1 MKLGCS
7 SWSYHKAITA
17 GRIDQREWMR
27 RCARELELDGVEL
40 LDLHFPS
47 TDLPYLR
54 ELKRWATGLHLT
66 MSCASV
72 SNDFGRPTLEERQA
86 ELEKV
91 KRWVEIAQFLGAPI
105 LRVLAGWPP
114 PEPSADPGG
123 ARPGIGGIV
132 RRLTGLRPRSIKEA
146 LWPEMVE
153 RLRESASYA
162 AEKGVVLALENHD
175 RGGFTGTAQEVER
188 CLAEVG
194 SPWLRLCLDTGDYG
208 DLRSIE
214 RTLSQAVHVHAKL
227 FDLDDE
233 GVEQRLDWE
242 RIMAI
247 LRAGHYRAFLSI
259 EYEGDEDAETA
270 VPRGVRYLRRLLS
283 AS

>member
-7 SWSYHKAITA
+7 SWSYHKAITS
-17 GRIDQREWMR
+17 GRMDQREWMR

-66 MSCASV
+66 ISCASV
-72 SNDFGRPTLEERQA
+72 SNDFGRPTPEERRE

-91 KRWVEIAQFLGAPI
+91 KRWIEIAQFLGAPV

-114 PEPSADPGG
+114 PEPPEEPGV
-123 ARPGIGGIV
+123 RGIV
-132 RRLTGLRPRSIKEA
+132 RRLPGLRPRTIKEM
-146 LWPEMVE
+146 LWPAMVE

-175 RGGFTGTAQEVER
+175 SGGFVGTAGEVER
-188 CLAEVG
+188 CLAQVS
-194 SPWLRLCLDTGDYG
+194 SPWLRLCLDTGDYD
-208 DLRSIE
+208 DLQSIE
-214 RTLSQAVHVHAKL
+214 RTLSQAVHIHAKL
-227 FDLDDE
+227 YDVDDE
-233 GVEQRLDWE
+233 GVDRRLDWE

-259 EYEGDEDAETA
+259 EYEGEEDGETA

-283 AS
+283 GS